1 MVNINKTFIRI
12 TLPLAGSN
20 ALTQVARTIMSTVG
34 PVIAVQ
40 YGLSAGEL
48 GLFSAAMFA
57 SYCLAQMPV
66 GIALDRWGPRRV
78 QAVLCLVT
86 ASGFA
91 LFALSTSVPGFV
103 LGRLLT
109 GIGIAAGLIALIK
122 GNSEWFP
129 RNEVA
134 KATGLGM
141 MVGTLGSFLATA
153 PAQAALPLIGWHGVI
168 WCCMAAS
175 LAVGLWNLLSVRDQ
189 NLNKVSRPL
198 REDVKELFVIIR
210 TPVFRSFAPIA
221 SLLTVLNFSYLG
233 LWAGPWL
240 RDVAHFGAQA
250 RANVLLLYTV
260 ALLISAP
267 LAGNWV
273 SAAQRRNRHA
283 MLVPA
288 ICTVGVVVV
297 QIILACQPV
306 HAPVIII
313 LWFAFALFSGSGSAA
328 YSAVTSYFPATHA
341 GRVSTAINTFS
352 LAGVFVLQI
361 IIGQFVDLWPRNAT
375 GGWSPY
381 GYSLGL
387 ALTITLQ
394 IAALAY
400 AWIRRNQVSHAV
412 D

>member
-1 MVNINKTFIRI
+1 MNTNKTLIRI
-12 TLPLAGSN
+12 TLPLAASN

-48 GLFSAAMFA
+48 GLFSAVMFA
-57 SYCLAQMPV
+57 TYCLAQMPV

-78 QAVLCLVT
+78 QTILCLVT
-86 ASGFA
+86 ATGFA
-91 LFALSTSVPGFV
+91 SFALSTSVTGFV

-122 GNSEWFP
+122 GNSDWFP
-129 RNEVA
+129 RHEVA

-175 LAVGLWNLLSVRDQ
+175 LLVAMWNLLSLRDR
-189 NLNKVSRPL
+189 NLNKTSRPL
-198 REDVKELFVIIR
+198 LEDVKELLVIIR
-210 TPVFRSFAPIA
+210 TPAFRSFAPMA
-221 SLLTVLNFSYLG
+221 ALLTILNFTYLG

-240 RDVAHFGAQA
+240 RDVGHFGPQT
-250 RANVLLLYTV
+250 RADVLLLYTV
-260 ALLISAP
+260 GLLISAP
-267 LAGNWV
+267 LSGSWV
-273 SAAQRRNRHA
+273 SATQRLNRHP

-288 ICTVGVVVV
+288 ICTVAVIVV

-306 HAPVIII
+306 SPPVIIV
-313 LWFAFALFSGSGSAA
+313 LWFAFALFGGSGSAA

-352 LAGVFVLQI
+352 LAGVFALQI
-361 IIGQFVDLWPRNAT
+361 IIGQFVDLWPRNAA
-375 GGWSPY
+375 GGWSPH

-387 ALTITLQ
+387 ALTICLQ

-400 AWIRRNQVSHAV
+400 AWIRRDQEVTP
-412 D
+412 

>member
-1 MVNINKTFIRI
+1 MSINKPLVRV
-12 TLPLAGSN
+12 TLPLAGGN
-20 ALTQVARTIMSTVG
+20 ALTQAARTIMSTVG

-78 QAVLCLVT
+78 QTILCFVT
-86 ASGFA
+86 AAGFA

-129 RNEVA
+129 RHEVA

-153 PAQAALPLIGWHGVI
+153 PAQALLPLIGWHGVI
-168 WCCMAAS
+168 WCCMGAS
-175 LAVGLWNLLSVRDQ
+175 LLVGMWNLLSVRDQ
-189 NLNKVSRPL
+189 NLHKVSRPL
-198 REDVKELFVIIR
+198 LADIKELTVIIR
-210 TPVFRSFAPIA
+210 APAFRSFAPMA
-221 SLLTVLNFSYLG
+221 SLLTILNFTYLG

-240 RDVAHFGAQA
+240 RDVAHFGPQA
-250 RANVLLLYTV
+250 RANVLVLYTV
-260 ALLISAP
+260 GLLISAP
-267 LAGNWV
+267 LAGSLV
-273 SAAQRRNRHA
+273 SATQRHKRHA

-288 ICTVGVVVV
+288 ICTVGVIAV
-297 QIILACQPV
+297 QVALICLPV
-306 HAPVIII
+306 RGFWVAG
-313 LWFAFALFSGSGSAA
+313 LWFAFALFGGSGSAA

-341 GRVSTAINTFS
+341 GRVSTAINTVS
-352 LAGVFVLQI
+352 LAGVFALQI
-361 IIGQFVDLWPRNAT
+361 IIGQFVDLWPRT
-375 GGWSPY
+375 PDGGWSAH

-387 ALTITLQ
+387 ALTIILQ

-400 AWIRRNQVSHAV
+400 AWWQRNRVKTLA
-412 D
+412 